1 MAKKD
6 PQTILPE
13 DTAYAIGTN
22 GPVTNL
28 GNSGQLG
35 YAPDFRYYHAAADY
49 TRRPVIPFVLEF
61 PNAFKD
67 TDNPAMWQ
75 AAHKAL
81 MELHPL
87 RISGLDQSLEVEY
100 VENPFGASGEMMQTL
115 AKVRRAR
122 SQPQFEW
129 VEKLGQPV
137 KMFWNNYIEYFLGH
151 PESNVPG
158 IIAKTASITPAASY
172 PDYTAFTMLFVE
184 TDPTERYC
192 QEAWVITNMMPMAG
206 PRIEG
211 GRDITATPESVTHSI
226 TFTGIQQVGI
236 GVRKL
241 GQQFLDKA
249 NQIGIDLNARPA
261 FLSDREADVA
271 AADTGYLEFMSKL
284 NKPGVQI

>member
-6 PQTILPE
+6 PNTVLPAN
-13 DTAYAIGTN
+13 TAYASGTN
-22 GPVTNL
+22 GLVTNL
-28 GNSGQLG
+28 ANSGEMG
-35 YAPDFRYYHAAADY
+35 YAPDFAYYHAAADY
-49 TRRPVIPFVLEF
+49 TRRPVIPFLLEF
-61 PNAFKD
+61 PAAFGD
-67 TDNPAMWQ
+67 TAQPALWQ
-75 AAHKAL
+75 GALKAL

-87 RISGLDQSLEVEY
+87 RITGLDQSLEVEY
-100 VENPFGASGEMMQTL
+100 AENPFGGSGEMMQTI

-122 SQPQFEW
+122 SQPQYEW

-137 KMFWNNYIEYFLGH
+137 KMFWNSYIEYFLGH
-151 PESNVPG
+151 PEDNVAG
-158 IIAKTASITPAASY
+158 IIAKGGITPASTY

-184 TDPTERYC
+184 PDPSQRYC
-192 QEAWVITNMMPMAG
+192 QEAWLVTNMMPMQG

-241 GQQFLDKA
+241 GQTFLDRA
-249 NQIGIDLNARPA
+249 TQTGIDLNARPA

-271 AADTGYLEFMSKL
+271 AADIGYLEMMQKL
-284 NKPGVQI
+284 AKPGVQI